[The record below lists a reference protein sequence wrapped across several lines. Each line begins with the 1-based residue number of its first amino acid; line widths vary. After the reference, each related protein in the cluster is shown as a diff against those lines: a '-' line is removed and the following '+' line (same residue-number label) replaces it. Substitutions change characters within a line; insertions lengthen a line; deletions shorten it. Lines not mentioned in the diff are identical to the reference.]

1 MSDYNL
7 QIAWSGK
14 DALADSDP
22 DKVVS
27 GGDFNTEFLAV
38 KTAVNSKADLA
49 NTSQVVTAA
58 TASAGTNTNQ
68 VATTAF
74 VTAAFTKATINDLVY
89 PVGSIYTS
97 VGSSATTPTEVNTL
111 LGMGTWVAFGA
122 GKVPVGIDAS
132 DTDFDVIKET
142 GGSKTHTLT
151 TAELPAHNHS
161 ASAAGSG
168 TDAGNGNYSNGGA
181 ALYNST
187 PYTWNN
193 ITIGNTGSGTAHNN
207 LQPYVVVYMWERT
220 A

>member
-14 DALADSDP
+14 DALGDSDP

-58 TASAGTNTNQ
+58 TATAGTNTNQ

-74 VTAAFTKATINDLVY
+74 VTAALTKATINDLAY
-89 PVGSIYTS
+89 PVGSIYTTVS
-97 VGSSATTPTEVNTL
+97 SSATTPAEVNTL
-111 LGMGTWVAFGA
+111 LGVGTWVAFGEGRVLV
-122 GKVPVGIDAS
+122 GKAS
-132 DTDFDVIKET
+132 SGTFDTINEEQGSET
-142 GGSKTHTLT
+142 QTLT
-151 TAELPAHNHS
+151 EANLPAHNHS

-168 TDAGNGNYSNGGA
+168 TDAGNGNYPNGGA
-181 ALYNST
+181 ALYDST
-187 PYTWNN
+187 SFTWNN

-207 LQPYVVVYMWERT
+207 IQPSITVYMWKRT

>member
-111 LGMGTWVAFGA
+111 LGVGTWVAFGA